1 MKGAKTAIALLFI
14 FVLTVSLISSVLS
27 KDVPFFTVTFSDI
40 ISRSSPFLSSNI
52 GNNLSMN
59 ATLYQTTRSMIFSI
73 IDNNPGIHFRGIC
86 SILGV
91 SVGVAQY
98 HLGILTKA
106 GLVSSIRDGRFKRF
120 FNSKKFSLKNVKI
133 ISLLRNK
140 TTGIILISLLRKKS
154 VSHKNLA
161 QEAKI
166 SSQALSWH
174 IKRLKSLEIVE
185 VSSDGI
191 RNEYFL
197 KPEKRRI
204 IKECAEVL
212 VLY

>member
-1 MKGAKTAIALLFI
+1 
-14 FVLTVSLISSVLS
+14 
-27 KDVPFFTVTFSDI
+27 
-40 ISRSSPFLSSNI
+40 
-52 GNNLSMN
+52 MN